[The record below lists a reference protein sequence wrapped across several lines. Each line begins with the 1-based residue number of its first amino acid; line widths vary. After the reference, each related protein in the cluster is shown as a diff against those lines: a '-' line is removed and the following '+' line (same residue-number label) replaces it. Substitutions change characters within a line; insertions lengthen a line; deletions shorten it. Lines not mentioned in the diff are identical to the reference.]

1 MALNPRKELAMKV
14 KDVMTV
20 NVAAVGQDATLKQV
34 AEAMVDRGVSG
45 IRSST
50 RSGMS

>member
-1 MALNPRKELAMKV
+1 MKV

-34 AEAMVDRGVSG
+34 AEAMVDRESPVF
-45 IRSST
+45 RSST